1 MCLYGQVV
9 VQLGLKKEDNIMVL
23 SHNCAKML
31 SSVQDGSLVE
41 IHLGLDEKGYIAK
54 DIKNIS

>member
-1 MCLYGQVV
+1 MFLYGQVA

-23 SHNCAKML
+23 SHNCVKML

-41 IHLGLDEKGYIAK
+41 IHLGLHEKRYISK

>member
-1 MCLYGQVV
+1 
-9 VQLGLKKEDNIMVL
+9 MV
-23 SHNCAKML
+23 

-54 DIKNIS
+54 DINIS

>member
-1 MCLYGQVV
+1 MFLYGQVA

-23 SHNCAKML
+23 SYNCVKML